1 MANPNVTIEGRL
13 VGDPEFKSLPTGSL
27 LKFRIITNDRVKTAN
42 GDWVDKDTS
51 GWNVE
56 VWSKL
61 ADATNGL
68 LKKGMGVIVTG
79 TLKVRE
85 YEKDGSKRY
94 VTELRASNIAV
105 DVYSMAKA
113 QPKVD
118 AGTYT
123 GSDIWD
129 TESVSVPF

>member
-13 VGDPEFKSLPTGSL
+13 VGDPEFKSLPTGNL
-27 LKFRIITNDRVKTAN
+27 LKFRIISNDRMKTPN

-61 ADATNGL
+61 ADVTNGL

-79 TLKVRE
+79 TLRVRE

-105 DVYSMAKA
+105 DVYSMSKA
-113 QPKVD
+113 QPKVT
-118 AGTYT
+118 AATYT

-129 TESVSVPF
+129 TESVSTPF